1 VRVHGETPEACGLS
15 QNPHT
20 SPLPHEQP
28 IETLHL
34 ERLLLRL
41 NHKRIL
47 RHRERSVAIQSLT
60 QRPEFVALDC
70 HVASLLAMT
79 LKRALQSNNET
90 V

>member
-1 VRVHGETPEACGLS
+1 MA
-15 QNPHT
+15 
-20 SPLPHEQP
+20 
-28 IETLHL
+28 L
-34 ERLLLRL
+34 ERLLFRL

-79 LKRALQSNNET
+79 IKQALQSNNET